1 MSLTLVAAI
10 AAGVIKCP
18 SCSQPITRTED
29 HNDDEVYIPQ
39 IGGSDIPFLQ
49 SEEMTLVCEICGHK
63 ERTDNWKKFI
73 TP

>member
-1 MSLTLVAAI
+1 MSLTLVTAI

-18 SCSQPITRTED
+18 SCSQPITKTED

-39 IGGSDIPFLQ
+39 IGGSDIPFLR
-49 SEEMTLVCEICGHK
+49 SEEMTREKCGHK
-63 ERTDNWKKFI
+63 ERTDNWKKFV